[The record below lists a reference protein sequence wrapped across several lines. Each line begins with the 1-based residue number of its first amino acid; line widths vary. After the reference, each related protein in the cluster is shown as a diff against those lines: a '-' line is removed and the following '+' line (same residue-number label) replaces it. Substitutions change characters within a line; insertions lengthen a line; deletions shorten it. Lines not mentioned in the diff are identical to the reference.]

1 MTPDALDRG
10 DLMWGLLRGFRWL
23 DRALQQSR
31 DERGWAPIGGTESQ
45 IMFFVATGTSRPSE
59 IARQLGI
66 SRQAVHKAVHT
77 LVERKLVVLEDDP
90 NDRRGTVVA
99 FSADGAAE
107 RRDTHDIILQLER
120 ELEARIGKR
129 AFGACKNAL
138 QLDWGEPPHLHG
150 GA

>member
-1 MTPDALDRG
+1 
-10 DLMWGLLRGFRWL
+10 MWGLLQGFRWL

-31 DERGWAPIGGTESQ
+31 DARGWAPIGGTESQ
-45 IMFFVATGTSRPSE
+45 IMFFVAAGTNRPSE

-90 NDRRGTVVA
+90 NDRRGRVIA
-99 FSADGAAE
+99 FSAEGAAE
-107 RRDTHDIILQLER
+107 RRDTQDIIVQLER

-129 AFGACKNAL
+129 ALEACKSAL
-138 QLDWGEPPHLHG
+138 RRDWGEPPVLDRDG
-150 GA
+150 